1 MGHKQKC
8 TLSQHVQFIV
18 LITFLL
24 QLAMFDNQ
32 LLESIL
38 SGSASH
44 LALDSCTLKS
54 SIRRLT
60 HESKAVPVLC
70 GSALKNKGIQP
81 LIDAII
87 DYLPHPAERYV
98 TM

>member
-1 MGHKQKC
+1 MYI
-8 TLSQHVQFIV
+8 LSTVHAQFIV
-18 LITFLL
+18 LLTFLL

-38 SGSASH
+38 SDSASH
-44 LALDSCTLKS
+44 LALDNCTLKS

-60 HESKAVPVLC
+60 HKNKAVPVLC